1 MPTDLHTS
9 TLTHWVATLVQ
20 SLIAAGVRDFVVSP
34 GSRSTPVALAVA
46 RHPQARVWMHYDERS
61 AGFFALGIGRQRGT
75 PAALLCTS
83 GTAAANYLPAVAE
96 ADLSRVPLLVLT
108 ADRPHELR
116 DNGAPQT
123 IDQVRIFGTT
133 TRWFSDLPEPAPG
146 DALLSYLASATARAV
161 AAALGPRPGPVHLNL
176 PFREPLVPD
185 RDLLA
190 QRYADPPPPVRVAA
204 GRPILAAEQV
214 AELAVRL
221 GQTRRGLILCGPDCP
236 PGLAPHVA
244 ALAARLG
251 YPILADPLSGV
262 RCGPHDRTLV
272 LGAYDA
278 YLRVPGFTARHAPE
292 LVLRFGAMPTSKP
305 VLQFLQQHPGAQ
317 QIVIDSGFG
326 WREPTSLATEHIH
339 ADEIVLC
346 DALVAALEGGTDM
359 PFTLWSRPWLS
370 AERTTRTVIA
380 TQLAAQTHLTEP
392 RVFSELADLLPAG
405 ASLFVA
411 NSMPVR
417 DLDTF
422 FGPSEQPVALMGN
435 RGANGIDGLVSTAL
449 GAVAA
454 GAGPLVLALGDL
466 ALYHDSNGLLAAK
479 LHGLDLTIVL
489 INNDGGGIFSFL
501 PQASEQDRFELLFGT
516 PHGLDFAPLAQ
527 LYGAHYTLAEDWDA
541 FRAAV
546 SAGIAGKGLHL
557 VEMRTERRRNV
568 ADHRAIWPQVAA
580 ALEQAGLA

>member
-1 MPTDLHTS
+1 MSIDHHTS
-9 TLTHWVATLVQ
+9 ILTAWVATLVQ
-20 SLIAAGVRDFVVSP
+20 SLIASGVRDFVVSP
-34 GSRSTPVALAVA
+34 GSRSTPVALAIA
-46 RHPQARVWMHYDERS
+46 RHPEARIWMHYDERS
-61 AGFFALGIGRQRGT
+61 AGFFALGIGRQRGA

-146 DALLSYLASATARAV
+146 DGLLTYLASAVARAV
-161 AAALGPRPGPVHLNL
+161 AATLGPRPGPAHLNL

-185 RDLLA
+185 RAQLA
-190 QRYADPPPPVRVAA
+190 RIYADPPPPVRVVA
-204 GRPILAAEQV
+204 GRPILAAAQV
-214 AELAVRL
+214 ADLAVRL

-236 PGLAPHVA
+236 PDLAPHVT
-244 ALAARLG
+244 ALAARVG
-251 YPILADPLSGV
+251 FPILADPLSGM
-262 RCGPHDRTLV
+262 RCGPHDQTLV

-278 YLRVPGFTARHAPE
+278 FLRVPGFTARHAPA

-317 QIVIDSGFG
+317 QIIIDGGFG

-339 ADEIVLC
+339 AHEIALC
-346 DALVAALEGGTDM
+346 DALVAALEGGMDM
-359 PFTLWSRPWLS
+359 PLTLWSRPWLS
-370 AERTTRTVIA
+370 AERTTRKVIA
-380 TQLAAQTHLTEP
+380 THLAAQKIISEP
-392 RVFSELADLLPAG
+392 RVFSELAELLPAG

-422 FGPSEQPVALMGN
+422 FGPADKSVALLGN

-454 GAGPLVLALGDL
+454 GAGPLVLAIGDL
-466 ALYHDSNGLLAAK
+466 ALYHDSNGLLAAR

-501 PQASEQDRFELLFGT
+501 PQSSEADRFELLFGT
-516 PHGLDFAPLAQ
+516 PHGLDFRPLAE
-527 LYGAHYTLAEDWDA
+527 LYGARYTLAASWASFDE
-541 FRAAV
+541 AV
-546 SAGIAGKGLHL
+546 LAGIEGQGLHL
-557 VEMRTERRRNV
+557 VEVRTERGQNV
-568 ADHRAIWPQVAA
+568 ADHRQLWPLVSA
-580 ALEQAGLA
+580 ALAQAGLA